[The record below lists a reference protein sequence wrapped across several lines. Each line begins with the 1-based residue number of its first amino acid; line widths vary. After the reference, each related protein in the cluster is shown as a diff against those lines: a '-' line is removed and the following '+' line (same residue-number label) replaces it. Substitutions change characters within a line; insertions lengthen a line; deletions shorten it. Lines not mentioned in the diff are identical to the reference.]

1 MYSSPRSVRAM
12 VALPAPPSPLHVCLS
27 TQSTYSLLQALLGDF
42 DFVDLQVQP
51 CCGPTPHQR
60 SLVPPGHSPQ
70 RAQFVLGPALF
81 LAFVCVAGTQ
91 SNLCYTTPQSLPTSP
106 FSSAVFVVLN
116 VLIAIISDAYSEE
129 RDGLLQQSKV
139 ETHAHARRSITTLHC
154 TLSTLLS
161 PSNTARMWTCCARWE
176 TRHCTLWSTFP
187 SLGPT
192 LLALGSTARALSPP
206 WRGQ

>member
-1 MYSSPRSVRAM
+1 MSCLIL
-12 VALPAPPSPLHVCLS
+12 LPE
-27 TQSTYSLLQALLGDF
+27 SLYQA
-42 DFVDLQVQP
+42 
-51 CCGPTPHQR
+51 
-60 SLVPPGHSPQ
+60 
-70 RAQFVLGPALF
+70 
-81 LAFVCVAGTQ
+81 
-91 SNLCYTTPQSLPTSP
+91 P

-139 ETHAHARRSITTLHC
+139 ETHAHTRRSITTLHC
-154 TLSTLLS
+154 MLSTLLS
-161 PSNTARMWTCCARWE
+161 ISPSNPARMWTCCARWE
-176 TRHCTLWSTFP
+176 TRRCTLWSTFP